1 MADAPVLS
9 RRALNRATL
18 DRQLLLQRSP
28 LSAVEAIEH
37 LAGLQ
42 AQTPQTWYVG
52 LWTRLTDV
60 SAEQVSDLLRD
71 RELVRIALMRS
82 TIHLVTARDCLA
94 FRRLFDLVVERNM
107 RGAFGRNLKGIDEQA
122 LLRAGRE
129 IVEEEP
135 LTFSELGKRLAERW
149 PDRDPAS
156 LAQAIRGLAALVQV
170 PPRGLWRTPGKAA
183 HTTAEHWLGRPL
195 GTDHSVDD
203 LVVRYLTAFGPATV
217 KDVQSWSGLTRL
229 NEVVE
234 RLGDRLVRFRDEQD
248 RELFDL
254 PEAPRPDPDAPAPP
268 RFLYDYDNLLLSHAD
283 RSRFITDEY
292 FQQGYTMDGAMP
304 RMILLD
310 GFTNGSWTTSRSRR
324 HVTLTIQ
331 PFRRCSA
338 AEREALTQEGQ
349 ALLAFCEPDATDLD
363 VEFLPPRP

>member
-1 MADAPVLS
+1 MVDAPVLT

-18 DRQLLLQRSP
+18 ERQLLLRRSP

-52 LWTRLTDV
+52 LWTRLTDM
-60 SAEQVSDLLRD
+60 SAEHVSNLLRD

-94 FRRLFDLVVERNM
+94 FRPLFDLVVERNL
-107 RGAFGRNLKGIDEQA
+107 RGAFGRNLKGIDEDA

-129 IVEEEP
+129 IVEEQP
-135 LTFSELGKRLAERW
+135 LTFSELGRRLAERW

-156 LAQAIRGLAALVQV
+156 LAQAIRGLSALVQV

-183 HTTAEHWLGRPL
+183 HTTAEHWLGQPL
-195 GTDHSVDD
+195 RTDLTVDD
-203 LVVRYLTAFGPATV
+203 LVLRYLTAFGPATV
-217 KDVQSWSGLTRL
+217 KDMQNWSGLTRL
-229 NEVVE
+229 NEVVA
-234 RLGDRLVRFRDEQD
+234 RLGDRLARFRDEQD

-254 PEAPRPDPDAPAPP
+254 PDAPRPDPDTPAPP
-268 RFLYDYDNLLLSHAD
+268 RFLYDFDNLLLSHAD
-283 RSRFITDEY
+283 RSRVITDEY

-331 PFRRCSA
+331 PFRRYSA
-338 AEREALTQEGQ
+338 AERETLTREGRG
-349 ALLAFCEPDATDLD
+349 LLAFCEPDATDFD
-363 VEFLPPRP
+363 VDFLPPRP